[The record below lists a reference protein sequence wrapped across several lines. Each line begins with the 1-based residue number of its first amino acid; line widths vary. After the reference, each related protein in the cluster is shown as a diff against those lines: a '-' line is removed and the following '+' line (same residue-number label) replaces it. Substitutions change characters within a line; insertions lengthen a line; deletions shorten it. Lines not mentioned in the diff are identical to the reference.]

1 MNIKHSKYKNTGI
14 LFELLVRQV
23 TADTL
28 NGTDSAALKLIQK
41 FFVKSELGKEY
52 KLYETLAKNTA
63 LTEGKAN
70 VMIQTLLETSKKLNR
85 GILRREKYNLI
96 NEIKKSYNLEEFF
109 KTKLPHY
116 KTFAAFY
123 TLAEIQNTD
132 VLVDADIIVNNKMT
146 LLEHLSTSQ
155 IQTQQ
160 VEAEILREFQSYDKD
175 TRMLTYRI
183 LIEKFNGKYSNLYDS
198 QKEILRQ
205 YINSVD
211 STPVLKEFYNTKV
224 SEIKLALNELNSK
237 VTDKAVQIKINEV
250 TNLINE
256 LDKNAKVSSDDI
268 VNILQY
274 CELYEELKTANETIK
289 WNWIRRRYS

>member
-28 NGTDSAALKLIQK
+28 NGTNSAALKLIQK

-63 LTEGKAN
+63 LTEGRAN

-85 GILRREKYNLI
+85 SNLRREKYNLI
-96 NEIKKSYNLEEFF
+96 NEIKKHYNLEEFF

-123 TLAEIQNTD
+123 TLAEIQNND
-132 VLVDADIIVNNKMT
+132 ALVDADIIVNNKMT

-155 IQTQQ
+155 IKTEN
-160 VEAEILREFQSYDKD
+160 VEAEILKEFQSYDKD

-183 LIEKFNGKYSNLYDS
+183 LMEKFNGKYTNLYES

-211 STPVLKEFYNTKV
+211 STPVLKEFYNSKV
-224 SEIKLALNELNSK
+224 VEVKTALTELNSK

-250 TNLINE
+250 TNLICE
-256 LDKNAKVSSDDI
+256 LDKTAKVSSEDI

-274 CELYEELKTANETIK
+274 FELYEELKAANGTSK
-289 WNWIRRRYS
+289 

>member
-28 NGTDSAALKLIQK
+28 NGDNSPALGIIKKYFI
-41 FFVKSELGKEY
+41 KSELSKEY
-52 KLYETLAKNTA
+52 KLYEALSKNTA

-70 VMIQTLLETSKKLNR
+70 VMIQSLLETSKKLNR
-85 GILRREKYNLI
+85 SNLKREKYSLI
-96 NEIKKSYNLEEFF
+96 NEIRKNYNLEEFF

-123 TLAEIQNTD
+123 MLSEIQNSD
-132 VLVDADIIVNNKMT
+132 VLVDTNLIVNNKMT
-146 LLEHLSTSQ
+146 ILEHLSSNE
-155 IQTQQ
+155 IKEEK
-160 VEAEILREFQSYDKD
+160 VEADILQEFQSFDKD

-183 LIEKFNGKYSNLYDS
+183 LMENFNGKYTDLYDS
-198 QKEILRQ
+198 QKEVLRQ

-211 STPVLKEFYNTKV
+211 STPVLREFYNTKV
-224 SEIKLALNELNSK
+224 NEVKFALVELNQN

-256 LDKNAKVSSDDI
+256 LDKTAKVSSEDI

-274 CELYEELKTANETIK
+274 FELYEELKAANGTTK
-289 WNWIRRRYS
+289 

>member
-23 TADTL
+23 TSDTL
-28 NGTDSAALKLIQK
+28 NGIDSTALKLIQK

-52 KLYETLAKNTA
+52 KLYESLGKNTS

-85 GILRREKYNLI
+85 SNLRREKYNLI
-96 NEIKKSYNLEEFF
+96 NEIKKHYNLEDFF
-109 KTKLPHY
+109 KTKLPNY

-123 TLAEIQNTD
+123 TLVEIQNTD
-132 VLVDADIIVNNKMT
+132 ALVDADIIVSNKMT

-155 IQTQQ
+155 IKTQQ

-183 LIEKFNGKYSNLYDS
+183 LMEKFNGKYSNLYES

-224 SEIKLALNELNSK
+224 NEIKIALNELNSK

-250 TNLINE
+250 ANLINE
-256 LDKNAKVSSDDI
+256 LDKTAKVSSEDI

-274 CELYEELKTANETIK
+274 CELYEELKAANEAIK
-289 WNWIRRRYS
+289 

>member
-28 NGTDSAALKLIQK
+28 NGGESAALGIIKK
-41 FFVKSELGKEY
+41 YFVKSELSKEY
-52 KLYETLAKNTA
+52 KLYETLSKNTS
-63 LTEGKAN
+63 LTEGRAN
-70 VMIQTLLETSKKLNR
+70 VMIQSLLETSKKLNR
-85 GILRREKYNLI
+85 GALRREKYSLI
-96 NEIKKSYNLEEFF
+96 NEIRKSYNLEEFF

-123 TLAEIQNTD
+123 MLTEIQNSD
-132 VLVDADIIVNNKMT
+132 ALVDTNLIVNNKMT
-146 LLEHLSTSQ
+146 ILEHLSSND
-155 IQTQQ
+155 IKEEK
-160 VEAEILREFQSYDKD
+160 VEADVLQEFQSYDKD

-183 LIEKFNGKYSNLYDS
+183 LMENFNGKYTNLYNS

-211 STPVLKEFYNTKV
+211 STPVLREFYNAEV
-224 SEIKLALNELNSK
+224 SKIKESLTVLNKQVE
-237 VTDKAVQIKINEV
+237 DKAVQIKINEV
-250 TNLINE
+250 NSLIEE
-256 LDKNAKVSSDDI
+256 LDKTSKVTSDNI

-274 CELYEELKTANETIK
+274 LELVEELKSAHG
-289 WNWIRRRYS
+289 

>member
-28 NGTDSAALKLIQK
+28 NGVNSKAIGIIQK
-41 FFVKSELGKEY
+41 YFIKSELGKEY
-52 KLYETLAKNTA
+52 KLYETLAKNTS
-63 LTEGKAN
+63 LTEGRAN
-70 VMIQTLLETSKKLNR
+70 IMIQTLLESSKRLNR
-85 GILRREKYNLI
+85 NALRREKYNLI
-96 NEIKKSYNLEEFF
+96 NEVKKYYNLEDFF

-123 TLAEIQNTD
+123 TLTEIQNSDT
-132 VLVDADIIVNNKMT
+132 LVDTNIIVNNKMT
-146 LLEHLSTSQ
+146 LLEHLSTSP
-155 IQTQQ
+155 IQEKQ
-160 VEAEILREFQSYDKD
+160 VEAEVLREFQTYDKD

-183 LIEKFNGKYSNLYDS
+183 LMEKFNGKYSDLYPS
-198 QKEILRQ
+198 QKEILRE

-211 STPVLKEFYNTKV
+211 STPVLREFYNSKIV
-224 SEIKLALNELNSK
+224 EVKAQLAKLNQQ

-250 TNLINE
+250 ASLIHE
-256 LDKNAKVSSDDI
+256 LGKTSKVTSEDI

-274 CELYEELKTANETIK
+274 FELLEELKTANGISSK
-289 WNWIRRRYS
+289 

>member
-28 NGTDSAALKLIQK
+28 NGNDSAALKLIQK

-85 GILRREKYNLI
+85 GFLRREKYNLI

-123 TLAEIQNTD
+123 TLVEIQNTD
-132 VLVDADIIVNNKMT
+132 ALVDADIIVNNKMT

-155 IQTQQ
+155 IKTEQ

-224 SEIKLALNELNSK
+224 SEIKLALTELNSK

-250 TNLINE
+250 TNLITE
-256 LDKNAKVSSDDI
+256 LDKTAKVSSEDI
-268 VNILQY
+268 INILQY
-274 CELYEELKTANETIK
+274 CELYEELKAANETNK
-289 WNWIRRRYS
+289 

>member
-23 TADTL
+23 TSDTL
-28 NGTDSAALKLIQK
+28 NGTNSAALKLIQK
-41 FFVKSELGKEY
+41 FFVKSELGREY

-70 VMIQTLLETSKKLNR
+70 VMIQTLLETSKKLNKST
-85 GILRREKYNLI
+85 LRREKYNLI
-96 NEIKKSYNLEEFF
+96 NEIKKHYNLEEFF

-123 TLAEIQNTD
+123 TLTEVQNTD
-132 VLVDADIIVNNKMT
+132 VLVDADVIVSNKMT

-155 IQTQQ
+155 IKTEK

-183 LIEKFNGKYSNLYDS
+183 LMEKFNGKYTDLYPS
-198 QKEILRQ
+198 QKEILRE

-211 STPVLKEFYNTKV
+211 STPVLREFYNSKITEVK
-224 SEIKLALNELNSK
+224 SQLGELNQQ
-237 VTDKAVQIKINEV
+237 VTNKAVQIKINEV
-250 TNLINE
+250 TGLIHE
-256 LDKNAKVSSDDI
+256 LGKTSKVTSEDI

-274 CELYEELKTANETIK
+274 FELLEELKAANGISSK
-289 WNWIRRRYS
+289 